1 MPNSLSKKGRLTG
14 FLFVSVLLLAGCTS
28 FTGITNPRY
37 DGERVV
43 PDDEAIE
50 AHQTEA
56 RVDSDMEEW
65 YLRYSLSES
74 LSEPSLDFTG
84 DETLELT
91 DEELVI
97 GEDMP
102 AGRAVL
108 QGEPSDFR
116 PEQRI
121 FHTANVTITDEND
134 AVVFEQHF
142 QDDVGVMQAVVDLR
156 EGHTFRMTGNDPI
169 LHVSYDEANAPEL
182 TQAEA
187 SSDAIALIA
196 GHYEVG
202 NQIEAGTY
210 VLAGFLSP
218 RASELFVFSGNES
231 PKIIDLHAR
240 LSQHQL
246 ISEEDNQ
253 AMLDSGQLTESEY
266 EQNEEERERARA
278 NRPTLTLEE
287 GDTLYLPMVSR
298 LLLEK
303 N

>member
-1 MPNSLSKKGRLTG
+1 MPNSLSKKGWLTG
-14 FLFVSVLLLAGCTS
+14 LLFASVLLLAGCIS
-28 FTGITNPRY
+28 FTGVTNPRY
-37 DGERVV
+37 DGEAVV

-50 AHQTEA
+50 AHQTKA

-65 YLRYSLSES
+65 YQRYPLSDSLR
-74 LSEPSLDFTG
+74 EPSLAFTG
-84 DETLELT
+84 DDTVEMT
-91 DEELVI
+91 DEEMVI
-97 GEDMP
+97 GEDIP
-102 AGRAVL
+102 SGRAVL

-116 PEQRI
+116 PDQRI

-156 EGHTFRMTGNDPI
+156 EGHTLRMTGNDPI
-169 LHVSYDEANAPEL
+169 LHVSYDETDAPDL
-182 TQAEA
+182 TQREA
-187 SSDAIALIA
+187 ASAGVVLIA

-231 PKIIDLHAR
+231 PKVIDLHSR
-240 LSQHQL
+240 LSQNQL
-246 ISEEDNQ
+246 ISEEENQ

-266 EQNEEERERARA
+266 EQNEQERERTRL
-278 NRPTLTLEE
+278 NRPTLILEE
-287 GDTLYLPMVSR
+287 GDTLYLPMVNQ